1 MYLSNVLCFQAKYN
15 AISTLANSTN
25 ENPLHIAALRNRF
38 AFIPEFLKLEADINE
53 TATSTMPQQ
62 QTTDPSI
69 ITNTNKFQQTPV
81 FSAVLM
87 DNVKCLEALVQS
99 QHAKFNTVDYE
110 GNSVL
115 HYCAR
120 QNNIESLRFI
130 LKSNRFKETL
140 FIANNVGELPLHMA
154 AKKGNI
160 EVFKLILAKFY
171 DGTYEAKDIYLN
183 AKDMNG
189 KTCFHWACINGFSN
203 IIEYLV
209 KDLKLLF
216 LLESTDNDN
225 NAPLHLA
232 SMHNHLSVVEILITQ
247 DVNLASKNGL
257 NETALLV
264 STKRGYFDIARALI
278 NKFESLSSERD
289 EMESLHYAAQKGA
302 HETVELLLRKGTSLD
317 YYNAQNENCLDVA
330 IRCNQRE
337 VIKVL
342 LNDKNWHTLIQ
353 VEPKVKRGRKSIIQM
368 AFNRDKS
375 PVSSAVFFLLVDINL

>member
-1 MYLSNVLCFQAKYN
+1 
-15 AISTLANSTN
+15 
-25 ENPLHIAALRNRF
+25 
-38 AFIPEFLKLEADINE
+38 
-53 TATSTMPQQ
+53 
-62 QTTDPSI
+62 
-69 ITNTNKFQQTPV
+69 
-81 FSAVLM
+81 M

-140 FIANNVGELPLHMA
+140 FIANNIGELPLHMA

-232 SMHNHLSVVEILITQ
+232 SMHNHLSIVEILITQ
-247 DVNLASKNGL
+247 DVNLTSKNGL
-257 NETALLV
+257 NETALLI

-278 NKFESLSSERD
+278 NKFESLSSELD
-289 EMESLHYAAQKGA
+289 EMESLHCAAQKGA
-302 HETVELLLRKGTSLD
+302 HETVELLLKKGISLN

-368 AFNRDKS
+368 AFNRDKDQ
-375 PVSSAVFFLLVDINL
+375 VSSVVSLVLISIFEIYILVQCISKYSKLLHKISK